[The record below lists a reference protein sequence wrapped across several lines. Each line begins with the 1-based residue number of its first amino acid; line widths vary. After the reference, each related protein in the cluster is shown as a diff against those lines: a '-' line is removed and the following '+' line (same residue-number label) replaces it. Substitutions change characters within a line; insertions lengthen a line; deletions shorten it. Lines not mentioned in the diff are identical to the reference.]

1 MSGQKR
7 RPAISPEVYERLV
20 EAASGPAALDC
31 KPREAR
37 SRSAEELLEAALDA
51 REAWRE
57 SANVWRSR
65 AKSDG

>member
-1 MSGQKR
+1 MTQKR
-7 RPAISPEVYERLV
+7 RPSISPEVYERLV
-20 EAASGPAALDC
+20 EAASGPAGLDC

-37 SRSAEELLEAALDA
+37 RRSAEELLVAVLDA

-65 AKSDG
+65 AETDE